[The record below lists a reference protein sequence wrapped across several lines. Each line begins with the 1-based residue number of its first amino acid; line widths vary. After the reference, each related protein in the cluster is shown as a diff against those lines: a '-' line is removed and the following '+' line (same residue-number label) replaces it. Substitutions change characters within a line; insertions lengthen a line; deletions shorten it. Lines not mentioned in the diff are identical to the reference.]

1 MPWKPK
7 VTVKLVKCGRCG
19 KAYNNPLTHTCVIR
33 FSPRAAKKVAK
44 PKGKR

>member
-19 KAYNNPLTHTCVIR
+19 KAYNNPLPHTCVIR